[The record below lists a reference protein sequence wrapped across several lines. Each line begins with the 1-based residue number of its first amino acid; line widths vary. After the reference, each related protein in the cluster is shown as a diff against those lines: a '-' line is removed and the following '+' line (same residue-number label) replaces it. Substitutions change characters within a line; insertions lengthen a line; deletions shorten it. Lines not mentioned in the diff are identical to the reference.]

1 MTTFTTG
8 GTATSWESDGRLAR
22 RSRIASVVLVSLVV
36 LVSTFALWASRATDH
51 AAKQAVS
58 ASRQSD
64 HYAAAATAIAAEES
78 LQRMYLLE
86 PGPNVRDRFG
96 TVSDTTSGSAAQ
108 R

>member
-8 GTATSWESDGRLAR
+8 GAATSWESDGRLAR

-64 HYAAAATAIAAEES
+64 NYAAAATAIAAEE
-78 LQRMYLLE
+78 
-86 PGPNVRDRFG
+86 
-96 TVSDTTSGSAAQ
+96 
-108 R
+108 